1 MGPPDA
7 LLRPGAGSLSAD
19 RPRVSNA
26 VRGAMMLQ
34 EMQLV
39 YADDAQCVGVVA
51 HFDVEALPQ
60 MGPRVA
66 VAVLHIRVPA
76 ETA

>member
-1 MGPPDA
+1 
-7 LLRPGAGSLSAD
+7 
-19 RPRVSNA
+19 
-26 VRGAMMLQ
+26 MMLQ